1 MNNYIKLVN
10 FEINRIAKLFA
21 VLLGITFV
29 TQMVGVIVESRKYV
43 NRANEKIF
51 EEMMSKA
58 QFLES
63 FGQMSFLQIARS
75 LWFMAPIALCAAG
88 LAFYI
93 FLIWYRDWI
102 GKNTF
107 VYRLLML
114 PTTRLNIF
122 YAKITTILMM
132 TLGLVAFQLIL
143 LPIEMSV
150 MTAIVPDEFRN
161 DMGVK
166 ELVTSMPE
174 LNIIIASSIVEFFL
188 YYGAGL
194 LAVAILFTA
203 IILERSFRW
212 KGIAAG
218 LMYSALAI
226 AVLILPILLHEF
238 VLNGFFYP
246 IELLI
251 LEIVMGLIVLAAS
264 IRFSGF
270 LLMKKINV

>member
-29 TQMVGVIVESRKYV
+29 VQMIGVIVESRKYV
-43 NRANEKIF
+43 SMANEKIF
-51 EEMMSKA
+51 EGLMSKT

-75 LWFMAPIALCAAG
+75 FWFMAPIALCAAG
-88 LAFYI
+88 IVFYI

-122 YAKITTILMM
+122 YAKITVILMM
-132 TLGLVAFQLIL
+132 ALGLVAFQLIL

-150 MTAIVPDEFRN
+150 MAAIVPDEFRIA
-161 DMGVK
+161 MGVQ

-194 LAVAILFTA
+194 LAVSILFTA

-212 KGIAAG
+212 KGIVAG
-218 LMYSALAI
+218 LMYSAIAI

-246 IELLI
+246 IELLV
-251 LEIVMGLIVLAAS
+251 LEIAMGLIVLAAS
-264 IRFSGF
+264 VWFSGF
-270 LLMKKINV
+270 LLTKKINV